1 MFLPS
6 GSAELHKDCEFNGI
20 YRNIALTIA
29 KLKEL

>member
-20 YRNIALTIA
+20 YRNIALKIVA
-29 KLKEL
+29 QLS